1 MGVVRNAVAGLGFA
15 RDTPMVEF
23 PIDVFLIE
31 SDLSPVKKAKK
42 RFIDG
47 FVNWNSAISKL
58 GLRNAEMVNLDIGNH
73 SKALVAVNN
82 LFIKNLWS
90 DGLPIIPPTPD
101 KVEWILKGTDRARD
115 EKIGKF
121 MPRGGIVTIETIA
134 VALAMAGGRPE
145 YLSITI
151 AAVEAILHPSMDHDK
166 WQSTSGMTF
175 PVIIVN
181 GPVASDI
188 RINSGFGLMGPNPQ
202 APAGGIIGRAV
213 RLMQQNVGGALPGV
227 GTMAIFG
234 AMRYTN
240 AVIAEAEET
249 FPDDWETHATE
260 WHGVPRGTNSVSVF
274 IATGGAN
281 IIRRGT
287 GKETLI
293 VEAEDSLRRISTYMQ
308 TANPHYIRGW
318 TGGTAGAVIIS
329 PVVAKQLASLG
340 WTKTKIKEFL
350 WENTRI
356 QKETVISS
364 GLEQWIRASTDPVAQ
379 AASIDPWPICQ
390 RPDGIMVLVAG
401 GAHPTHNFWLQGN
414 ALTVGKKIVE
424 TPSNWAEL
432 LKQADRD
439 LGCADNVCLV

>member
-1 MGVVRNAVAGLGFA
+1 
-15 RDTPMVEF
+15 
-23 PIDVFLIE
+23 
-31 SDLSPVKKAKK
+31 
-42 RFIDG
+42 
-47 FVNWNSAISKL
+47 
-58 GLRNAEMVNLDIGNH
+58 
-73 SKALVAVNN
+73 
-82 LFIKNLWS
+82 
-90 DGLPIIPPTPD
+90 
-101 KVEWILKGTDRARD
+101 
-115 EKIGKF
+115 
-121 MPRGGIVTIETIA
+121 
-134 VALAMAGGRPE
+134 
-145 YLSITI
+145 
-151 AAVEAILHPSMDHDK
+151 
-166 WQSTSGMTF
+166 
-175 PVIIVN
+175 
-181 GPVASDI
+181 
-188 RINSGFGLMGPNPQ
+188 
-202 APAGGIIGRAV
+202 
-213 RLMQQNVGGALPGV
+213 
-227 GTMAIFG
+227 MAIFG

-240 AVIAEAEET
+240 AVIAEAEDT

-260 WHGVPRGTNSVSVF
+260 WHGVPHGTNIVSVF

-350 WENTRI
+350 WANTKI
-356 QKETVISS
+356 EKETVISS

-424 TPSNWAEL
+424 TPSNWTEL

-439 LGCADNVCLV
+439 LGCADDVCLV